1 MPRRITIEPHLSL
14 DELEQRYRRAKDA
27 VERSHYQIVW
37 LLVSGKTTHEV
48 QEVTAYSLRWIR
60 LIARRYN
67 QLGPD
72 RVGDQRH
79 DNPGAES
86 LLDDIQQAQLL
97 QALQGP
103 APEGGLWNG
112 RKVADW
118 IANLIERPVAAQRGW
133 EYLRSLEQRLR
144 VPRPE
149 HEAADPVEQSAWKKT
164 GCAGSSGATSPSS
177 GEGGSVGNC
186 GQWMNIVWDSSR
198 FYDESGCQSGSNPRQ
213 KSIGVF
219 NGCGC
224 MALCIQNREKP
235 IGGFCPK

>member
-149 HEAADPVEQSAWKKT
+149 HEAADPVEQSAWKKKL
-164 GCAGSSGATSPSS
+164 AVRVAQVQQAHPQARV
-177 GEGGSVGNC
+177 EVWAIVGN
-186 GQWMNIVWDSSR
+186 G
-198 FYDESGCQSGSNPRQ
+198 
-213 KSIGVF
+213 
-219 NGCGC
+219 
-224 MALCIQNREKP
+224 
-235 IGGFCPK
+235 